1 MMPADPQ
8 KRQVHVWSWNL
19 DSELLGGSQAEAVLS
34 DDEKQRRQRFVSAQ
48 LRRRFAAAHAGLRL
62 ALGRHLGLDP
72 KELSFDANEFG
83 KPGLKGGWPGDFNL
97 SHSGDRAVLAVSDE
111 ADVGI
116 DLERMRPIEHLDL
129 AKRYFH
135 RNEVSAIAGPR
146 DVEAQRRAFFLIW
159 TLKEAVVKAIGCGL
173 SIPLDSFEVSIA
185 ASRPT
190 MALAPAGTSR
200 TWWLQATVIED
211 YCLSLAVPGA
221 AEVGLIHR
229 SL

>member
-1 MMPADPQ
+1 MPADPQ

-19 DSELLGGSQAEAVLS
+19 DSELPRGGEAEAVLS
-34 DDEKQRRQRFVSAQ
+34 EEERARRQRFVSAE
-48 LRRRFAAAHAGLRL
+48 LRRRFSAAHVGLRL

-72 KELSFDANEFG
+72 RGLSFDENEFG
-83 KPGLKGGWPGDFNL
+83 KPELKGNWRGDFNL
-97 SHSGDRAVLAVSDE
+97 SHSGDRAVLAISDE
-111 ADVGI
+111 DEVGI

-135 RNEVSAIAGPR
+135 RNEVSAIAVPR

-190 MALAPAGTSR
+190 MALAPEGRAGI
-200 TWWLQATVIED
+200 WWLQSTTVED
-211 YCLSLAVPGA
+211 YCLSLAVPGVA
-221 AEVGLIHR
+221 DVGLIHR
-229 SL
+229 TF